1 MKKLE
6 KLKTDRTAVA
16 ANLEREKA
24 GEARENILRVLGRTL
39 WGLDQQIEWAEAGKK
54 LQCTDCKAC
63 DGATGRKGSIAII
76 VHGALAKRFAVA

>member
-6 KLKTDRTAVA
+6 KLKTDRSAVA

-39 WGLDQQIEWAEAGKK
+39 WGLDQQIEWAEAGNK
-54 LQCTDCKAC
+54 LADFKHDPEGARKAV
-63 DGATGRKGSIAII
+63 R
-76 VHGALAKRFAVA
+76 